1 VRHEAIAGIVRD
13 GIATGEFQA
22 VDADDF
28 ALRFASL
35 VDGLAIQVVLDDP
48 DVPRSR
54 MLEVCLRIAGEELGF
69 DARATFGDD
78 AITRSSPA
86 ATPAPSSAER
96 STQRAARPQR

>member
-1 VRHEAIAGIVRD
+1 M
-13 GIATGEFQA
+13 
-22 VDADDF
+22 DADDF

-69 DARATFGDD
+69 DAQSALGSD
-78 AITRSSPA
+78 AIRRGSPA
-86 ATPAPSSAER
+86 ATPAPSSAAR
-96 STQRAARPQR
+96 STQRAARPGR